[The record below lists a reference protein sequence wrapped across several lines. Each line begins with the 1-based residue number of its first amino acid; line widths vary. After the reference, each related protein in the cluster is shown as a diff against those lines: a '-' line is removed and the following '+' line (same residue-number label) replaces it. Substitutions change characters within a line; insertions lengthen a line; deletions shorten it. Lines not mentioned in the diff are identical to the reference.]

1 MYERFGNNNFF
12 KNLMRTDEILNKI
25 FYKNGSTAIKKSGSK
40 EEIQKLLSHPKLK
53 YSWGNVIQD
62 GKIEMDIMSSK
73 YKD

>member
-12 KNLMRTDEILNKI
+12 KNLMRTDQILNKI

-62 GKIEMDIMSSK
+62 GKIGMDIMSSK